1 MENTIIQQLKK
12 PTFETFSAQ
21 LRHPHNPVVFFDVK
35 IGSTEIGRVLMELY
49 YDLVPRTAENF
60 RQLCTGE
67 AKKDGVPLGYKNTS
81 FHRVIKDFM
90 IQGGDFVNGDG
101 TGCTSIYGGGGTF
114 DDENFIMKHEGPGI
128 LSMANSGRFHVENKA
143 LEIKQKAL
151 TFGISRERHQWL
163 PIFHHLCKM

>member
-1 MENTIIQQLKK
+1 
-12 PTFETFSAQ
+12 
-21 LRHPHNPVVFFDVK
+21 
-35 IGSTEIGRVLMELY
+35 MELY

-67 AKKDGVPLGYKNTS
+67 SKKDGVPLGYKNTS

-128 LSMANSGRFHVENKA
+128 LSMANSGKFLVEYSLKKVK
-143 LEIKQKAL
+143 LKL
-151 TFGISRERHQWL
+151 HFVGICRKRHQWL
-163 PIFHHLCKM
+163 PIFHHLRKM